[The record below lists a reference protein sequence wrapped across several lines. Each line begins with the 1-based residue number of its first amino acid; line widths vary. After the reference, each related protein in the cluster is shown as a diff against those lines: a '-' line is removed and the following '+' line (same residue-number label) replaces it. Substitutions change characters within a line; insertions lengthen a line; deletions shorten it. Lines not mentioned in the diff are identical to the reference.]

1 MVSGDKQRVFVRCDV
16 IKLGVSGALGKMGQR
31 ILTLAAKDKDFRIT
45 LPLERPGC
53 PGLGIDCFGVPL
65 VSDPALIEGCNGLI
79 EFSSIEATLD
89 HLAYCAKF
97 KKPIVIGTT
106 GFSETDQKKIR
117 AAAKKVPVVFSP
129 NMSIGVNLLF
139 GLVREAASKLPSD
152 YTVTMTEA
160 HHVHKKDAPSGTA
173 KFLAGIV
180 RQERGQEEVSIKS
193 IREGEIIGDHEVVFK
208 GPHDVIRMS
217 HSAKTRDIFAK
228 GALEAMKFAVRKKN
242 GIFNMSDVLKELS
255 Q

>member
-1 MVSGDKQRVFVRCDV
+1 M

-31 ILTLAAKDKDFRIT
+31 ILALAAKDKDFRIA

-53 PGLGIDCFGVPL
+53 PGLGTDCFGVPL
-65 VSDPALIEGCNGLI
+65 ASDPALIEGCDGLI

-89 HLAYCAKF
+89 HLVYCAQF

-106 GFSETDQKKIR
+106 GFSEADQKKIR

-139 GLVREAASKLPSD
+139 DLVREAASKLPLEYS
-152 YTVTMTEA
+152 VAMTEA
-160 HHVHKKDAPSGTA
+160 HHVHKKDVPSGTA

-180 RQERGQEEVSIKS
+180 RKERPKEEVPIRS
-193 IREGEIIGDHEVVFK
+193 IREGEIIGDHEVVFQ
-208 GPHDVIRMS
+208 GPYDVIRLS

-228 GALEAMKFAVRKKN
+228 GALEAMKFAVKKKN
-242 GIFNMSDVLKELS
+242 GIFNMSDVLNRINMQTPS
-255 Q
+255 F